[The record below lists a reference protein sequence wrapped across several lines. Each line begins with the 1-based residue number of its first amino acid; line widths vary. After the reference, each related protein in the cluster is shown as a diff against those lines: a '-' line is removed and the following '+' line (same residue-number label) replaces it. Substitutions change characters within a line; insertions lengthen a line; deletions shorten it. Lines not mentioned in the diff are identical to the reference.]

1 MELFR
6 QGGDLPSTHYV
17 FIGDFVDRGY
27 NSVETIEYLLLL
39 KLKYPQYMTLLR
51 GNHESRQITAVY
63 GFHEEIMRKYGSFLI
78 IGNVNTWKY
87 FTDLFD
93 YLPIAAIIDNEVL
106 CIHG

>member
-1 MELFR
+1 M
-6 QGGDLPSTHYV
+6 
-17 FIGDFVDRGY
+17 DRGY

>member
-63 GFHEEIMRKYGSFLI
+63 GFHEEIMRKYGSFLNNRQCKHLEVFHWFI
-78 IGNVNTWKY
+78 WL
-87 FTDLFD
+87 FT
-93 YLPIAAIIDNEVL
+93 N
-106 CIHG
+106 CSNNW